1 MASRTLPS
9 TIFGRTGSASVMW
22 PSGIF
27 VGETACMSGLSQR
40 SCMAHRPPARLA
52 VKSLRLENRPTP
64 PQKPELLESFIM
76 PLESKVV
83 GNFFKIFHY
92 IHAYPILGKYVEFF
106 RVYYFFF
113 YMCVLFKWFLMSKFI
128 QYV

>member
-9 TIFGRTGSASVMW
+9 TIFGRTGSVSVMW
-22 PSGIF
+22 PSVIF
-27 VGETACMSGLSQR
+27 VGETACISGLSQR
-40 SCMAHRPPARLA
+40 SCRAHRPPARLA
-52 VKSLRLENRPTP
+52 VKSLRLENMPTP
-64 PQKPELLESFIM
+64 PQKPEPLESFIK

-92 IHAYPILGKYVEFF
+92 IRAYPILGKYTEFF
-106 RVYYFFF
+106 GVYYAFF
-113 YMCVLFKWFLMSKFI
+113 YMFILFKWFSMSKFI